1 MTTSAPNT
9 RGGGPGAPAGGDGPR
24 AGGRPR
30 ILLADGGRLTR
41 GAAIGVLRERFDVRE
56 VADGEAAWQA
66 VLLDSSIRVVIT
78 DVAVPVQRGY
88 ELLSRLRASKVQRIR
103 EMPAIA
109 LLDQASM
116 ADSEKLAALNAT
128 ELGTAALTP
137 PNAIAELMSRL
148 RVLVELADTRDAL
161 IESRSEL
168 DSARSVDPET
178 ELLTLAA
185 FDKQVEKLLS
195 YARRAVSDL
204 ALICIRVELTMAH
217 NEAWDGEVEQRMK
230 LVGRALAGSIRL
242 EDLATRSEATEF
254 CVATQNNGMTDML
267 RFAARLRKVLEN
279 VDAAGPGIEVWTC
292 IGVAT
297 LSEDLRRSSAE
308 LRVQAQR
315 RAQMAQ
321 SSRSR
326 RIMLGASEAAKAGG
340 FDPGTEAGS
349 MDISLALALIASGR
363 SAEVI
368 PHMPRLLQQL
378 NPLLRL
384 IRQQQTPT
392 AAAPPAADK
401 PR

>member
-1 MTTSAPNT
+1 MTTSGPNT
-9 RGGGPGAPAGGDGPR
+9 RGGGPITEGLRPSGLPR
-24 AGGRPR
+24 L
-30 ILLADGGRLTR
+30 LLADGGRLSR
-41 GAAIGVLRERFDVRE
+41 GVATDALRERFDVRE
-56 VADGEAAWQA
+56 AADGEAAWQA

-78 DVAVPVQRGY
+78 DVAVAGQRGY
-88 ELLSRLRASKVQRIR
+88 ELLARLRASKVQRIR
-103 EMPAIA
+103 EMPAIG
-109 LLDQASM
+109 LLDRASA
-116 ADSEKLAALNAT
+116 ADTEKLAGLNAT
-128 ELGTAALTP
+128 ELATGGLSPANIT
-137 PNAIAELMSRL
+137 AELLSRL
-148 RVLVELADTRDAL
+148 RVLVELANTRDAL
-161 IESRSEL
+161 IESRTEL

-204 ALICIRVELTMAH
+204 SLICIRVELTLAP
-217 NEAWDGEVEQRMK
+217 NGTWDGEVDQRMQ
-230 LVGRALAGSIRL
+230 LVGRALAASIRL

-279 VDAAGPGIEVWTC
+279 VDAAGPGVEVWTC

-326 RIMLGASEAAKAGG
+326 RIMLGASEAAKASG
-340 FDPGTEAGS
+340 FDPSADAGS
-349 MDISLALALIASGR
+349 MDISLALALIGTGR

-392 AAAPPAADK
+392 AAPPAPPAANK
-401 PR
+401 PK